1 MNEINNKEL
10 IERVAKLADKIED
23 AMDGEHT
30 VVCMSALAYE
40 TAMMLVSHTDTQ
52 IATVEVGDLLAT
64 LRRKLPNATKQSTAL
79 ISMATKVNIL
89 FIVSC

>member
-1 MNEINNKEL
+1 MSQMNKKEIA
-10 IERVAKLADKIED
+10 ERVVKLADKIED

-52 IATVEVGDLLAT
+52 IATVEVGAKLFYEQI
-64 LRRKLPNATKQSTAL
+64 LRNIEAIEQSVANNAKA
-79 ISMATKVNIL
+79 N
-89 FIVSC
+89 

>member
-1 MNEINNKEL
+1 MSQMNKKEIA
-10 IERVAKLADKIED
+10 ERAANLTDKIED

-52 IATVEVGDLLAT
+52 IATVEVGAKLFYEQI
-64 LRRKLPNATKQSTAL
+64 LRNIEVIEQNIANNAKA
-79 ISMATKVNIL
+79 N
-89 FIVSC
+89 

>member
-1 MNEINNKEL
+1 MSQMNKKEIA
-10 IERVAKLADKIED
+10 ERAANLTDKIED

-52 IATVEVGDLLAT
+52 IATVEVGAKLFYEQI
-64 LRRKLPNATKQSTAL
+64 LRNIKAIEQNITNNAKA
-79 ISMATKVNIL
+79 N
-89 FIVSC
+89 

>member
-1 MNEINNKEL
+1 MSQMNKKEIA
-10 IERVAKLADKIED
+10 ERAANLTDKIED

-52 IATVEVGDLLAT
+52 IATVEVGA
-64 LRRKLPNATKQSTAL
+64 KLFYEQILINIKAIEQRIASNAKA
-79 ISMATKVNIL
+79 N
-89 FIVSC
+89 

>member
-1 MNEINNKEL
+1 MSQMNKKEIA
-10 IERVAKLADKIED
+10 ERAAKLTDKIED

-52 IATVEVGDLLAT
+52 IATVEVGAKLFYEQI
-64 LRRKLPNATKQSTAL
+64 LRNIEAIEQNIANNAKA
-79 ISMATKVNIL
+79 N
-89 FIVSC
+89 

>member
-1 MNEINNKEL
+1 MSQMNKKEL
-10 IERVAKLADKIED
+10 AERVAKLTDKVED

-52 IATVEVGDLLAT
+52 IATVEVGAKLFYEQI
-64 LRRKLPNATKQSTAL
+64 LRKIKAIEQRIASNAKA
-79 ISMATKVNIL
+79 N
-89 FIVSC
+89 